1 MEMLVFAVLAAL
13 VVGFLVV
20 LSVMG
25 VATLHAVAR
34 LLLPVRRPVVTGGL
48 T

>member
-1 MEMLVFAVLAAL
+1 MEALVFAVLAAL
-13 VVGFLVV
+13 VLGFLLV

-25 VATLHAVAR
+25 VAALRAAVR
-34 LLLPVRRPVVTGGL
+34 VLVPVRRPVVTGGL

>member
-1 MEMLVFAVLAAL
+1 METLVFAVLAVL
-13 VVGFLVV
+13 VAGFLLT

-25 VATLHAVAR
+25 VAALHAAIRV
-34 LLLPVRRPVVTGGL
+34 LVPVRRPVVTGGL